1 MLRFKRRDEEINC
14 IEIIYLAEGW
24 LFFPAI
30 SLLSNSV
37 VGRVVAYPFIALFI
51 TILSEVENQSVSCCA
66 CQSEMQS
73 SLDEIRLCCC
83 NSQALNA

>member
-1 MLRFKRRDEEINC
+1 M
-14 IEIIYLAEGW
+14 
-24 LFFPAI
+24 FFPHSTI

-51 TILSEVENQSVSCCA
+51 TILSEVEDQSVSCCA

-73 SLDEIRLCCC
+73 LLEKMSLCCSYC
-83 NSQALNA
+83 QDSFKIHNAQTNKGRNQL